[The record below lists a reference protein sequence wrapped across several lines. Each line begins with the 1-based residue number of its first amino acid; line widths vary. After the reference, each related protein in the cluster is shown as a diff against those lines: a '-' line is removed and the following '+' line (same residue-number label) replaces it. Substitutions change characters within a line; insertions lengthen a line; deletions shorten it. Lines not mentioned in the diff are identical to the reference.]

1 MKIFIPHTSLNNKNI
16 VEATESE
23 EELLSLL
30 DNTIYTAEEISDSL
44 TSVTNSLELVYTATE
59 ELTIESYKEALDSL
73 GLSTENIPTT
83 ISTEDLK
90 SVMEKVITGIKL
102 YGLAQQKDMHIH
114 LVKKIVIINMLLTK
128 NNKQLQLQLIL
139 KKLQQSKE
147 QTLLIKILRELM

>member
-59 ELTIESYKEALDSL
+59 ESYF
-73 GLSTENIPTT
+73 
-83 ISTEDLK
+83 
-90 SVMEKVITGIKL
+90 
-102 YGLAQQKDMHIH
+102 
-114 LVKKIVIINMLLTK
+114 
-128 NNKQLQLQLIL
+128 
-139 KKLQQSKE
+139 
-147 QTLLIKILRELM
+147 